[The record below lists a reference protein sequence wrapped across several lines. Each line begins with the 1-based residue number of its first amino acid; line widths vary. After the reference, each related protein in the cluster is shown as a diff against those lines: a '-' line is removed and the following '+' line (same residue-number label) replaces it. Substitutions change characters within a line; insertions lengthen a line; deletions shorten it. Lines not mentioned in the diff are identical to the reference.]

1 MAQVWRFYC
10 GLTQLTNYEV
20 LQANITRYP
29 EDFQMQCLFESQ
41 NTSLVQKLMP
51 HIVGEEVEVKPNTAY
66 DSTAYGYCLS
76 NHPALKELTIET
88 QEGGTDLVEIH
99 RLLEPVCA
107 RGPLQTLCLC
117 NLGKGYSFYP
127 AILCTLF

>member
-10 GLTQLTNYEV
+10 GLTQLTHYEL
-20 LQANITRYP
+20 LQANITGYA

-41 NTSLVQKLMP
+41 SASLVQKLMP
-51 HIVGEEVEVKPNTAY
+51 NIVGEEVTVKPKTVY

-76 NHPALKELTIET
+76 KHPALKELTIAT
-88 QEGGTDLVEIH
+88 WDSTVSVEIH

-107 RGPLQTLCLC
+107 SVTLQTLDL
-117 NLGKGYSFYP
+117 NLGEVYSF
-127 AILCTLF
+127 